1 MKNCLL
7 YFSQTLERA
16 QSDGDEVKAQVQF
29 VLTPIVTEQVTR
41 LENLVRDLEK
51 VSFHL
56 TSRKQTTALSG
67 YSSHSQH
74 PAHLSSSASSSSGA
88 GGTSNPL
95 ANSNSG
101 DASSSTNYTAYHS
114 GSGVQPSSRN
124 KTPAKRTNSIRNLIE
139 FTPGVARPADEDVG
153 GELVPEDVPTRSK
166 NDFTSITDALV
177 QIEALRQELERVQM
191 GLTLMCFSV
200 EKLMDIV
207 RTEPACCPSIFDF
220 LIPRTQQSIGRDSTG
235 LYTVTAQ
242 ANRAYS
248 SGGGSTHSTGSSGSS
263 STGRISGRIAA
274 AAPTTLFK
282 NHQIKKA
289 GYNNINSNQNVFSI
303 SNDDDEED

>member
-1 MKNCLL
+1 M
-7 YFSQTLERA
+7 
-16 QSDGDEVKAQVQF
+16 
-29 VLTPIVTEQVTR
+29 LTPIVSEQVTR

-67 YSSHSQH
+67 YSSHSLH
-74 PAHLSSSASSSSGA
+74 PAHLSHTSSSSSA
-88 GGTSNPL
+88 ANSNTSNPMSSGGE
-95 ANSNSG
+95 AGSN
-101 DASSSTNYTAYHS
+101 TNYAGYHS
-114 GSGVQPSSRN
+114 GSGVQPSSRS
-124 KTPAKRTNSIRNLIE
+124 KTPAKRTNSARNLIE
-139 FTPGVARPADEDVG
+139 FTPGAARPADDASGGDLVAEDI
-153 GELVPEDVPTRSK
+153 PTRSK

-242 ANRAYS
+242 ENRAYS
-248 SGGGSTHSTGSSGSS
+248 SGGGSTHSTGSSGTS

-303 SNDDDEED
+303 SNDDDDED

>member
-1 MKNCLL
+1 M
-7 YFSQTLERA
+7 
-16 QSDGDEVKAQVQF
+16 
-29 VLTPIVTEQVTR
+29 LTPIVTEQVTR

-74 PAHLSSSASSSSGA
+74 PAHLSSASSSSGA

-95 ANSNSG
+95 ANSSGG
-101 DASSSTNYTAYHS
+101 DASSNTNYTGYHS

-139 FTPGVARPADEDVG
+139 FTPGVARSADEDATG
-153 GELVPEDVPTRSK
+153 GELVPDDVPVRSK

-220 LIPRTQQSIGRDSTG
+220 LVPRTQQSIGRDSTG

-242 ANRAYS
+242 TNRAYS
-248 SGGGSTHSTGSSGSS
+248 SGGGSTHSTGSHNGGGS

-303 SNDDDEED
+303 SNDDEED